1 MRFKLNITLHADELL
16 ENIIEYVA
24 VQLSNKS
31 VAISILEDVEKVY
44 NVLEERAE
52 AFPYCEDPFLAAKGI
67 RKALLARHDYVILYR
82 IDEDTVTVEG
92 IFHELENYSSKL

>member
-1 MRFKLNITLHADELL
+1 MRYKLNITLHADELL

-52 AFPYCEDPFLAAKGI
+52 AFPYCEDPFLAVKGI

>member
-1 MRFKLNITLHADELL
+1 MRYKLNITLHADELL

-52 AFPYCEDPFLAAKGI
+52 AFPYCEDPFLAAK
-67 RKALLARHDYVILYR
+67 KEEAAARGFVPAGNY
-82 IDEDTVTVEG
+82 
-92 IFHELENYSSKL
+92 ENEMPFR